1 MRRSRSHPCER
12 TFATTSL
19 DLQTPVASRYSFRS
33 VCPAQCGR
41 CVCTPTARRLC
52 VSPHPHR
59 AGPAPHTRRRL
70 FMLCMHTPR
79 AVRVRLTAR
88 VRARAHPELW
98 ASCRRRASTPR
109 TVRGAVPCCS
119 LRVPARAGEPTTR
132 TVRGDGRRCTS
143 HVPTRASVPARE
155 GAWGQGGASRAQ
167 GGASRAREG
176 RLGPGKGVYLS
187 PTVP

>member
-1 MRRSRSHPCER
+1 MQRRHSTCKHRSRHDTLSAVFAPHSAGAACARPRRDGSALAHAR
-12 TFATTSL
+12 T
-19 DLQTPVASRYSFRS
+19 V
-33 VCPAQCGR
+33 
-41 CVCTPTARRLC
+41 
-52 VSPHPHR
+52 R
-59 AGPAPHTRRRL
+59 ALRPHTRRRL

-79 AVRVRLTAR
+79 AARVRLTAR

-109 TVRGAVPCCS
+109 TVRCAVPCCS
-119 LRVPARAGEPTTR
+119 LRVPARAGVPTTR
-132 TVRGDGRRCTS
+132 TVRGDARRCTS

-155 GAWGQGGASRAQ
+155 GAWGQGDASRAQ

-176 RLGPGKGVYLS
+176 RLGPGKGAYPS